1 MICLIPARGGS
12 KRVPRKNIRSFYN
25 RPMISWAIESCLQ
38 SDLFDRIVVSTDDDE
53 IAQVALQSGA
63 EVPFRRPANLS
74 DDHTVTRDVVF
85 HAIQE
90 LGLENSPPQNLCVR
104 YPTTP
109 LLWTCDLRGGLALLE
124 ESGSD
129 FVFAATW
136 FGAPVEW
143 ALELESTGIG
153 VRRVQ
158 PEHSNTRSQDLKAVF
173 HDAGQFYMGS
183 IDAYL
188 SEKPIVGPNS
198 LPYFIP
204 GWRGVDIDSERD
216 WQEAE
221 NLMGLCTV

>member
-12 KRVPRKNIRSFYN
+12 KRVPRKNVRPFCN
-25 RPMISWAIESCLQ
+25 RPMISWAIESCLE
-38 SDLFDRIVVSTDDDE
+38 SGLFDRIVVSTDDDE

-74 DDHTVTRDVVF
+74 DDHTVTRDVVV
-85 HAIQE
+85 HAILA
-90 LGLENSPPQNLCVR
+90 LGLENHPKKNLCIR

-109 LLWTCDLRGGLALLE
+109 LLSSHDLQGGLGLLE
-124 ESGSD
+124 ESGAD

-136 FGAPVEW
+136 FGAPIEW
-143 ALELESTGIG
+143 ALTLESSGMG
-153 VRRVQ
+153 VRMLQ
-158 PEHSNTRSQDLKAVF
+158 PEHRQTRSQDLKETF

-183 IDAYL
+183 IEAYL
-188 SEKPIVGPNS
+188 SGKPTFGSRS

-204 GWRGVDIDSERD
+204 GWRGVDIDNEED

-221 NLMGLCTV
+221 SLMGLLRV